1 MDVWDYFEWHRRE
14 ARDLSLVESDNF
26 PLQFVAKAD
35 NDARGLILG
44 RYEIG
49 QRAIIEVKEVVEITD
64 GNQPHRIRYSYYL
77 IVDGMEEFARERD
90 PSHYPAVH
98 GHGRDHKWEPAEPT
112 TFAQF
117 VKDSWER
124 VSDLPDEALDD
135 PLAPGH

>member
-1 MDVWDYFEWHRRE
+1 VDVWDYFEWHKRE
-14 ARDLSLVESDNF
+14 AIDLSLVESDNF

-44 RYEIG
+44 RY
-49 QRAIIEVKEVVEITD
+49 
-64 GNQPHRIRYSYYL
+64 L

-98 GHGRDHKWEPAEPT
+98 GHGRHHKWEPAEPT